1 MDDIH
6 RRESLLGTCV
16 SLPRGEP
23 AHGHRC
29 QSRSDR
35 LLRQGL
41 PSCNSAANRSPARE
55 AYHKLSR
62 GALEEWRE
70 AARSGEAGSG
80 LGVWLCVN
88 PAWFVGLENLWELL
102 NGLGP

>member
-1 MDDIH
+1 VCH
-6 RRESLLGTCV
+6 YLVESRHTATVAKADRTGYSAKDPL
-16 SLPRGEP
+16 EP
-23 AHGHRC
+23 P
-29 QSRSDR
+29 
-35 LLRQGL
+35 GL